1 MNLIKKQICAVVII
15 YYPERQVFLELLQR
29 IINQVDHIVIVANS
43 PMDADILQ
51 EFPADKFTL
60 IALSENIG
68 LAAGHNRGIAWAR
81 DHSFDY
87 VLLLDQ
93 DSLPAENMVAEL
105 LQADVKLRSLGRKV
119 AVVGPQYTD
128 LRTKKPAVF
137 VRFERGKI
145 KLVSADNNNYFS
157 CHYLITS
164 GSLIKIDI
172 LTTIG
177 LFDESFF
184 IDNVDLE
191 WGLRAINY
199 GYECVGV
206 GSAILYHRL
215 GDTIVK
221 VLGRVIHMHS
231 PLRHYY
237 MFRNRILLYKREYI
251 LMSWK
256 ISDCWRLLPKLMIH
270 SLYTPPRWQHFRM
283 IMLGIWHGLMNHSG
297 KLLEE

>member
-1 MNLIKKQICAVVII
+1 MNLTKNPICAVVVI
-15 YYPERQVFLELLQR
+15 YYPDYQIFLELLQR
-29 IINQVDHIVIVANS
+29 IKNQVDHIVIIANS
-43 PMDADILQ
+43 SMEVNVLQ
-51 EFPADKFTL
+51 EFPATKFTV

-68 LAAGHNRGIAWAR
+68 LAAAHNRGIAWAR
-81 DHSFDY
+81 ERSFDY

-105 LQADVKLRSLGRKV
+105 LQADAKLRSLGRKI
-119 AVVGPQYTD
+119 AVVGPQYID
-128 LRTKKPAVF
+128 LRTKKSAAF
-137 VRFERGKI
+137 VRFEKGKI
-145 KLVSADNNNYFS
+145 QLVSADNNNYFS

-177 LFDESFF
+177 LFDEGFF

-199 GYECVGV
+199 GYECIGI

-221 VLGRVIHMHS
+221 LLGRFIHMHS

-237 MFRNRILLYKREYI
+237 MFRNRILLYRREYI

-270 SLYTPPRWQHFRM
+270 FLFTPPRWQHFRM
-283 IMLGIWHGLMNHSG
+283 IMLGMWHGLLNQSG
-297 KLLEE
+297 KL